1 MTSAKKNKLTETTE
15 KVGKAL
21 ARSTFKAE
29 SAGKVAQKRVED
41 LVGKVSKRAHE
52 AMDAVHKFTSEPEK
66 SAGTKKESLPFKVS
80 KGLTIPEQFG
90 FTAGTIHDYLDK
102 NGLVPTTRL
111 INAIMQKKNSKANV
125 LAAIGWLAR
134 EDKLQFSKDGEM
146 VSLK

>member
-1 MTSAKKNKLTETTE
+1 MTSTKKSKLTETTE

-29 SAGKVAQKRVED
+29 SAGKVAQKKVGD
-41 LVGKVSKRAHE
+41 LVGRASKRTHE
-52 AMDAVHKFTSEPEK
+52 AMDAVAGLKGSGKSPEN
-66 SAGTKKESLPFKVS
+66 KKAPLTFKAT

-90 FTAGTIHDYLDK
+90 LIAGDIYDYLEQ
-102 NGLVPTTRL
+102 NGLVPTSRV
-111 INAIMQKKNSKANV
+111 INASMHKKQSKANV

-134 EDKLQFSKDGEM
+134 EDKLQFSEDGSM

>member
-1 MTSAKKNKLTETTE
+1 MTAAKKNKLSETTE

-29 SAGKVAQKRVED
+29 SAGKVAQKKVED
-41 LVGKVSKRAHE
+41 LVGKVSQRAHE
-52 AMDAVHKFTSEPEK
+52 AMDAVNKLTHPDNKVTD
-66 SAGTKKESLPFKVS
+66 TKKTPLPFKAA

-90 FTAGTIHDYLDK
+90 FTAGLIHTYLDQ

-125 LAAIGWLAR
+125 LAAMGWLAR
-134 EDKLQFSKDGEM
+134 EDKLKFSKDGEM
-146 VSLK
+146 ISLK

>member
-1 MTSAKKNKLTETTE
+1 MTAKKTKLTKTTE

-29 SAGKVAQKRVED
+29 SAGKVAQKKVED

-52 AMDAVHKFTSEPEK
+52 AMDAVNKMKAPKKTPE
-66 SAGTKKESLPFKVS
+66 GKKTAPPFKAA
-80 KGLTIPEQFG
+80 KKLTIIDQFGLT
-90 FTAGTIHDYLDK
+90 AGEIHKYLKK

-125 LAAIGWLAR
+125 LAAIGWLAK

>member
-1 MTSAKKNKLTETTE
+1 MTSVKKNKLTETTE

-29 SAGKVAQKRVED
+29 SAGKLAQKKVED

-52 AMDAVHKFTSEPEK
+52 AMDAVTKLKGSEKKDQEK
-66 SAGTKKESLPFKVS
+66 HVSPPFKAN
-80 KGLTIPEQFG
+80 KGLTIPDQFG
-90 FTAGTIHDYLDK
+90 FIAGNIHDYLDK
-102 NGLVPTTRL
+102 NGMVPTNRL

-134 EDKLQFSKDGEM
+134 ENKLQFSKDGEM
-146 VSLK
+146 ISLK